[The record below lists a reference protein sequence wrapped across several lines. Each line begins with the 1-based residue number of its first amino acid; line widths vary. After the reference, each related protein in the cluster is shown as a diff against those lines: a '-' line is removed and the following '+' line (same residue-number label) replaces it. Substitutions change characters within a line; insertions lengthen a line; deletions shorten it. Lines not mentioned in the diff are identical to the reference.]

1 MGKSQ
6 HKCSP
11 TFQSWESELST
22 QEIAAFNKIENNKRI
37 LARRI
42 SPHTQNLLQGCF
54 WWLAD
59 APTRL
64 FGFSMMLSGESP
76 SMLFDLVLTRFE
88 ADYNPHLIYDASC
101 LAKEYGYN
109 RELRRFMSLTI
120 TTDRFH
126 ECNHTSCSAAF
137 KSSEY
142 SSLENINSEAC
153 EQTNFALR
161 IMCSSF
167 PRPSQ
172 KTHIFLV
179 YWNLTDNMFRLV
191 ALITY
196 ANLLINDHKSK
207 LWTYKLKKTHFHFH
221 KCNGLKTTTPQGLMP
236 LSLTPSMSPT
246 PLPPHDSSSPPIP
259 RAPPCRVNPPQL
271 HLGYLPPGY
280 MQFSEERTLTHY
292 ILVSVTF
299 WLKLTSPICLKMPK
313 CPICSHF

>member
-1 MGKSQ
+1 MRHRHCTPKTTTTWEKMGKSQ

-22 QEIAAFNKIENNKRI
+22 QEIAAFKIENNKRI
-37 LARRI
+37 LARGI
-42 SPHTQNLLQGCF
+42 SPHIQNLLQGCI
-54 WWLAD
+54 WWLVD

-64 FGFSMMLSGESP
+64 FNVYGFSMMLSGESP

-153 EQTNFALR
+153 EQKNSGEKKSQNFSL
-161 IMCSSF
+161 
-167 PRPSQ
+167 
-172 KTHIFLV
+172 
-179 YWNLTDNMFRLV
+179 NL
-191 ALITY
+191 
-196 ANLLINDHKSK
+196 
-207 LWTYKLKKTHFHFH
+207 
-221 KCNGLKTTTPQGLMP
+221 
-236 LSLTPSMSPT
+236 
-246 PLPPHDSSSPPIP
+246 
-259 RAPPCRVNPPQL
+259 
-271 HLGYLPPGY
+271 
-280 MQFSEERTLTHY
+280 
-292 ILVSVTF
+292 
-299 WLKLTSPICLKMPK
+299 SPIFVHHK
-313 CPICSHF
+313 ICH